1 MTDIAILVAEEF
13 ERRVKMDSI
22 NVGSCEKLQVMDLVS
37 GFSELT
43 QSLLKKKIIGNK
55 RMELLNW
62 VMEPKTQIGLA
73 ASNGFFSA

>member
-13 ERRVKMDSI
+13 ERRISALPRKD
-22 NVGSCEKLQVMDLVS
+22 VGSKGRQETGLVS
-37 GFSELT
+37 CVSVLS
-43 QSLLKKKIIGNK
+43 QSLKEKIGEEK
-55 RMELLNW
+55 MEILNW

>member
-37 GFSELT
+37 GVSELT